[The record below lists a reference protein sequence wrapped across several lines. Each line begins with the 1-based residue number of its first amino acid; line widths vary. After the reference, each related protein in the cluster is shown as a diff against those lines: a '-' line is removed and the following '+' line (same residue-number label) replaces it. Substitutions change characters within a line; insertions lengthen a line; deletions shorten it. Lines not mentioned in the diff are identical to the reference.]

1 MNQTMNQF
9 QQNEQAKLPK
19 MIEEPSASTIKF
31 KFQFTN
37 ELFDKFENA
46 YAGDDEKSIVNP
58 ASKSAAK
65 RELSFER
72 RRDFLLFE
80 KAMAFN
86 IYKKYPTIS
95 FEKA

>member
-9 QQNEQAKLPK
+9 QQNEQVKLSK
-19 MIEEPSASTIKF
+19 MIEEPSTSTIKF

-58 ASKSAAK
+58 ASKSTVK

-86 IYKKYPTIS
+86 I
-95 FEKA
+95 